1 MLLIEC
7 PYCGPRDETEYRHG
21 GQAHVPYPADPEA
34 LSDREWAEYLFYRD
48 NPRGVL
54 AERWLHTAGCRR
66 WFNSIRDTETY
77 EISAV
82 YPIGAERPGTAAE
95 ASPGSALSAPG
106 PAHHPKGDPAARAI
120 ASSGSHARTATAHT
134 APTSAGSPAHP
145 DPAARGA
152 SDPGD
157 SPASRPTPE
166 GDPR

>member
-48 NPRGVL
+48 NPRGML

-66 WFNSIRDTETY
+66 WFNTIRDTETF

-82 YPIGAERPGTAAE
+82 YPIGAPRPDTAAE
-95 ASPGSALSAPG
+95 APPGSAAALS
-106 PAHHPKGDPAARAI
+106 PAHHAKGDPAARAI

-134 APTSAGSPAHP
+134 APASAGSPAGGSAAG
-145 DPAARGA
+145 DPAA
-152 SDPGD
+152 PGG
-157 SPASRPTPE
+157 SPASHPTSE
-166 GDPR
+166 GDER